1 MYRLSVVGMPS
12 DGSITKAWLRTPDG
26 ERYYRLELG
35 IMCDLQNTGL
45 VPDLID
51 FGEEPTTM
59 WVRVVALDPLAEWL
73 EQNGSA
79 EARAEMRDR
88 IRVQLR
94 ALHRAGVCHRDVH
107 LHNVVVDEAGVPRFI
122 DFELAARVD
131 PRRRLLRPGGS
142 GQRRA
147 GARGARRW
155 RAQDW
160 CVVEPVAAR
169 AGIVGDGAHV
179 RSALDR
185 T

>member
-131 PRRRLLRPGGS
+131 PRSGCFDLEGPASGVPVPAEHADGGLKTGVWWNQWPPALGS
-142 GQRRA
+142 WA
-147 GARGARRW
+147 MARTFG
-155 RAQDW
+155 
-160 CVVEPVAAR
+160 P
-169 AGIVGDGAHV
+169 
-179 RSALDR
+179 L
-185 T
+185 